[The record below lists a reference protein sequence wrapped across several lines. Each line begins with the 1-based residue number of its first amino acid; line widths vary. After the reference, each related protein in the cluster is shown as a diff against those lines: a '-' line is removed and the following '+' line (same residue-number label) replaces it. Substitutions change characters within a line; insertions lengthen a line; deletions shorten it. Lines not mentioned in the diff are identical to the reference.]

1 MSGAASMIEGPIDVH
16 VHAIPPE
23 VVKRTRDGRYAGVDV
38 STVDDGVVFTFPST
52 APAPV
57 APAALADFEALSRNA
72 TERGISTQLVG
83 PWTDLFGL
91 TLPPEG
97 AGEWC
102 RAYNGAL
109 AGECAGQEGMLPLA
123 MVPLQSPSLAVR
135 ELEIAKAEGCR
146 GAVIG
151 TGLPSGRLDGV
162 ELEEFWSA
170 ASDLGMVLLLH
181 PTFVEVAAELRDH
194 GLKNAVGRAGETAIA
209 LSRLVY
215 AGVLARH
222 PDLLVIAA
230 HGGGAFVPLIQ
241 RLVRN
246 RELGWAASDED
257 VRSSVAR
264 LYWDSVVLDPRFLAY
279 LVDAVGEQRILLG
292 SDQPFPWEPDPIGT
306 VRRAGLSA
314 SAEVAILQDNARRL
328 LEEW

>member
-1 MSGAASMIEGPIDVH
+1 MSDPASMIEGPVDVH

-23 VVKRTRDGRYAGVDV
+23 VVKRTRDGRHAGVDV
-38 STVDDGVVFTFPST
+38 STVDDGVVFAFPST
-52 APAPV
+52 APTPV
-57 APAALADFEALSRNA
+57 APAALADFEGLSRNA

-83 PWTDLFGL
+83 PWTDLFGV
-91 TLPPEG
+91 TLAPEA

-109 AGECAGQEGMLPLA
+109 AGECAEQQGMLPLA

-135 ELEIAKAEGCR
+135 ELEAAKAEGCR

-151 TGLPSGRLDGV
+151 TGLPSGRLDGT

-222 PDLLVIAA
+222 PDLLVIVA
-230 HGGGAFVPLIQ
+230 HGGGSFVPLIQ

-279 LVDAVGEQRILLG
+279 LVDAVGEHQILLG

-314 SAEVAILQDNARRL
+314 SAEKAILQDNARRL